1 MSNPRALSDDIRLL
15 GKMLGDVIADQAGDA
30 TLDLVETIRR
40 VAVDS
45 TADQVQLIDLLD
57 PLPIDKALHV
67 IRAFSYFAMLANI
80 AEDTDHA
87 RRRRTHLASG
97 AAAPVGTLGHT
108 MHVIAE
114 AGLDANAVRASI
126 ADSEIIPVLTAHPT
140 EIRRKTIQSIQT
152 AIATLM
158 EHHDRVAMTPI
169 EEAEWR
175 DDLWSQVIT
184 LWQTA
189 MLRLTKLRLSDEVN
203 DAMRYFDLSLL
214 SQVPRLNATVNTAFG
229 DRPDRERPMLRIG
242 SWIGGDRDGNPF
254 VTAEV
259 LAATVQQQAATA
271 LGHHLNDLWYL
282 AEELSMSSRL
292 VHPNDALMQLATDA
306 EDGSPYRLDE
316 PYRQALRGMHARL
329 AATAVDLVG
338 HVPGRRPIGQRD
350 PYRSPGELL
359 ADLDVI
365 DGALL
370 AHGAHAVA
378 GGRLASLRGAVEAFG
393 FHLATLDLR
402 QNSAVHEQVVDELFR
417 RSGVCADYL
426 GLNEEERVTL
436 LTGELAIAR
445 PLLGVDPVL
454 SDLAAGELAILRE
467 AANTLRTFGP
477 NSIENYIISKC
488 ESVSDMLE
496 VAVLFRE
503 VGLLR
508 STADSST
515 PTQLA
520 IGIVPL
526 FETIADLHQA
536 GAVTEALWSHPLYDQ
551 WLNHRGRRQEVML
564 GYSDSNKDGGYMA
577 SNWALYQCQQQLVD
591 VAADHC
597 VKLRLFHGRGGTV
610 GRGGGSSYH
619 AIVAQ
624 PAGSV
629 QVGLRLT
636 EQGEMISAKFADPE
650 RARQNLEALVAAT
663 VEATVM
669 RRPEDDHV
677 DPRHLDIAAEL
688 ADASQRSY
696 RTLVYETPG
705 FVEWFRLITPLAE
718 LSSMNIGS
726 RPASRTSSGRIEDLR
741 AIPWVFSWSQC
752 RLMLPGWFGVGTA
765 IADWAGDDPQRL
777 GELQA
782 MHEQW
787 PWFRTVV
794 SNMAQVLSKTDL
806 DIAARYQSLA
816 EGMDGADA
824 LFAIVAAEHERA
836 VWAVTAVSG
845 NDDLLS
851 DNPAL
856 ARGMRYRIPYIA
868 PLNHLQVTLLERWRA
883 GDQSELI
890 KRGIQLAIN
899 GVATGLRNS
908 G

>member
-1 MSNPRALSDDIRLL
+1 MSTPRALNDDIRLL
-15 GKMLGDVIADQAGDA
+15 GKMLGDVIADQAGDS

-45 TADQVQLIDLLD
+45 SADPARLVELLD
-57 PLPIDKALHV
+57 PLPIDRALHV

-87 RRRRTHLASG
+87 RRRRAHLASG
-97 AAAPVGTLGHT
+97 AAAPVGTLSHT
-108 MHVIAE
+108 LQVLDRAGVDAE
-114 AGLDANAVRASI
+114 AVRA
-126 ADSEIIPVLTAHPT
+126 AVAASEIVPVLTAHPT

-152 AIATLM
+152 AIASLM
-158 EHHDRVAMTPI
+158 EQHDRMTMTPV
-169 EEAEWR
+169 EQAEWR
-175 DDLWSQVIT
+175 DDLWSQVVT

-214 SQVPRLNATVNTAFG
+214 SQVPRLNDAVNDAFG
-229 DRPDRERPMLRIG
+229 ARPDRQRPMLRIG

-254 VTAEV
+254 VTADV
-259 LAATVQQQAATA
+259 LAATVQQQATTA
-271 LGHHLNDLWYL
+271 LAHHLDHLWHL

-292 VHPNDALMQLATDA
+292 VHPDEALLQLAEQAD
-306 EDGSPYRLDE
+306 DGSPYRLDE

-329 AATAVDLVG
+329 AATAVELVG
-338 HVPGRRPIGQRD
+338 HVPGRRPIGRRD
-350 PYRSPGELL
+350 PYGAPGELL

-365 DGALL
+365 DTALRG
-370 AHGAHAVA
+370 HGAHAVA

-402 QNSAVHEQVVDELFR
+402 QNSAVHEQVVAELLR
-417 RSGVCADYL
+417 RAGVCAGYL
-426 GLNEEERVTL
+426 DLDEDTRLSV
-436 LTGELAIAR
+436 LTAELSVAR
-445 PLLGVDPVL
+445 PLLGVDAVV

-467 AANTLRTFGP
+467 AARTLRTFGEH
-477 NSIENYIISKC
+477 SIENYVISKC
-488 ESVSDMLE
+488 ESVSDVLE

-508 STADSST
+508 AAADSST
-515 PTQLA
+515 PTELA

-526 FETIADLHQA
+526 FETIADLHRA
-536 GAVTEALWSHPLYDQ
+536 AVVTEALWTHPLYDG
-551 WLNHRGRRQEVML
+551 WLDHRGRLQEVML

-577 SNWALYQCQQQLVD
+577 SNWALYRCQQSLVD
-591 VAADHC
+591 VAGAHR
-597 VKLRLFHGRGGTV
+597 VTLRLFHGRGGTV

-629 QVGLRLT
+629 QAGLRLT

-663 VEATVM
+663 VEASVM
-669 RRPEDDHV
+669 RRHEDDHV
-677 DPRHLDIAAEL
+677 EQRFLDIAAEL
-688 ADASQRSY
+688 ADASQRAY
-696 RTLVYETPG
+696 RRLVYETPG

-765 IADWAGDDPQRL
+765 IDEWVGDDPARL
-777 GELQA
+777 AELQG
-782 MHEQW
+782 MHAHW

-806 DIAARYQSLA
+806 GIAARYQTLA
-816 EGMDGADA
+816 DRMDGAGD

-836 VWAVTAVSG
+836 VRAATTVSG
-845 NDDLLS
+845 NDDLLG

-868 PLNHLQVTLLERWRA
+868 PLNHLQVTLLERWRS

-890 KRGIQLAIN
+890 RRGIQLAIN

>member
-1 MSNPRALSDDIRLL
+1 N
-15 GKMLGDVIADQAGDA
+15 
-30 TLDLVETIRR
+30 
-40 VAVDS
+40 
-45 TADQVQLIDLLD
+45 
-57 PLPIDKALHV
+57 
-67 IRAFSYFAMLANI
+67 
-80 AEDTDHA
+80 
-87 RRRRTHLASG
+87 
-97 AAAPVGTLGHT
+97 
-108 MHVIAE
+108 
-114 AGLDANAVRASI
+114 
-126 ADSEIIPVLTAHPT
+126 
-140 EIRRKTIQSIQT
+140 
-152 AIATLM
+152 
-158 EHHDRVAMTPI
+158 
-169 EEAEWR
+169 
-175 DDLWSQVIT
+175 
-184 LWQTA
+184 
-189 MLRLTKLRLSDEVN
+189 
-203 DAMRYFDLSLL
+203 
-214 SQVPRLNATVNTAFG
+214 
-229 DRPDRERPMLRIG
+229 
-242 SWIGGDRDGNPF
+242 
-254 VTAEV
+254 
-259 LAATVQQQAATA
+259 
-271 LGHHLNDLWYL
+271 
-282 AEELSMSSRL
+282 
-292 VHPNDALMQLATDA
+292 
-306 EDGSPYRLDE
+306 
-316 PYRQALRGMHARL
+316 
-329 AATAVDLVG
+329 
-338 HVPGRRPIGQRD
+338 

-365 DGALL
+365 DGALR
-370 AHGAHAVA
+370 AHGADAVA

-417 RSGVCADYL
+417 RGGVCADYL
-426 GLNEEERVTL
+426 CLDEAGRVRL
-436 LTGELAIAR
+436 LGVDPVLSELAVAR

-467 AANTLRTFGP
+467 AADTLRTFGP

-488 ESVSDMLE
+488 GSVSDMLE

-508 STADSST
+508 SAADSAT
-515 PTQLA
+515 RTRLA

-536 GAVTEALWSHPLYDQ
+536 GAVTDALWSHPFYDE
-551 WLNHRGRRQEVML
+551 WLSHRGRRKEVML

-577 SNWALYQCQQQLVD
+577 SNWALYQCQQRLVD
-591 VAADHC
+591 VAAAHR

-663 VEATVM
+663 LEAPVT
-669 RRPEDDHV
+669 RRPQDDHV
-677 DPRHLDIAAEL
+677 DVRHLEIAAEL
-688 ADASQRSY
+688 SDASQRAY

-726 RPASRTSSGRIEDLR
+726 RPASRTNSGRIEDLR

-765 IADWAGDDPQRL
+765 IADWTSDDPQRL
-777 GELQA
+777 AELQA

-816 EGMDGADA
+816 EGMDGADQ
-824 LFAIVAAEHERA
+824 LFATVTAEHERA

-845 NDDLLS
+845 HDDLIY

-883 GDQSELI
+883 SDQSELI